1 MKKLIM
7 LLCFSC
13 FSSIAF
19 ASGCATPDNATAS
32 DTEIK
37 LEGYFDF
44 QSGYRNQGKLSGTS
58 KNITDNKKNLTFY
71 TEAAFMATVK
81 QELND
86 ITAGAKIVL
95 LPTTKPKLSASYN
108 GSHIFIETEYGK
120 VELGSPHDAASNMSV
135 TAGAIAVPLGGCGW
149 GKFAVLDDNNMKY
162 KGLKP
167 DFDTSGA
174 GSSQIGSFSNS
185 FDDIS
190 GKTEAS
196 RKVSYYTPE
205 MQGFQFGISYIP
217 DSANTGGNRSLK
229 NLDDKGLSKL
239 SVGITKVE
247 LPGING
253 GKGDQVIINQNVKDA
268 ISVGISYKYAIIDD
282 VAVKVAVTGEYAKP
296 ASKIIVLD
304 PNSKVLSRDKL
315 SNLTSYSL
323 GAVLTYGNVSCAASY
338 GSLGKSLTSKT
349 YHKVGRNTQYYKG
362 AVAYGQGPM
371 KTSVSYFK
379 SLKYKNTVDTV
390 SLGTQ
395 YLVTPGL
402 LPYAEISYFQAKGR
416 PVYSVEAP
424 KTKTRGAV
432 ALIGARLK
440 F

>member
-1 MKKLIM
+1 MKKLMM

-19 ASGCATPDNATAS
+19 ASGSATPADAAS

-44 QSGYRNQGKLSGTS
+44 QSGYRSQRKLSGTS
-58 KNITDNKKNLTFY
+58 KNVTDNKKNLGFY
-71 TEAAFMATVK
+71 TDAAFMATVK

-86 ITAGAKIVL
+86 MTAGAKIVL
-95 LPTTKPKLSASYN
+95 LPTTKPKLSAAYN
-108 GSHIFIETEYGK
+108 GSHIFLETDYGK

-135 TAGAIAVPLGGCGW
+135 GTGSTAVPLAGCGW
-149 GKFAVLDDNNMKY
+149 SKFAVLDDDNMKY

-167 DFDTSGA
+167 DFDTSGN
-174 GSSQIGSFSNS
+174 STFHMGSFGNEI
-185 FDDIS
+185 D
-190 GKTEAS
+190 KTEAS

-205 MQGFQFGISYIP
+205 MQGFRFGISYIP

-239 SVGITKVE
+239 GVGVTKVKV
-247 LPGING
+247 PGING
-253 GKGDQVIINQNVKDA
+253 GKDNQVIINQNVKDA
-268 ISVGISYKYAIIDD
+268 VSAGISYKYEIIDD
-282 VAVKVAVTGEYAKP
+282 VSVKMAVTGEYGKP

-304 PNSKVLSRDKL
+304 PDDKVLSRNKL
-315 SNLTSYSL
+315 SNLAGYNL
-323 GAVLTYGNVSCAASY
+323 GAVFTYGNISCAASY

-349 YHKVGRNTQYYKG
+349 YHKVGRNTQHYKG
-362 AVAYGQGPM
+362 AIAYGQGPM
-371 KTSVSYFK
+371 KTSVSYFR
-379 SLKYKNTVDTV
+379 SLRYKNTIDTV

-416 PVYSVEAP
+416 PVYFIEAP

>member
-1 MKKLIM
+1 MKKLMI
-7 LLCFSC
+7 LLCLSC

-19 ASGCATPDNATAS
+19 ASGCTTPADAAS

-58 KNITDNKKNLTFY
+58 KNITDNRKDFAFY

-86 ITAGAKIVL
+86 VTAGAKIVL
-95 LPTTKPKLSASYN
+95 LTTTKPKLSAAYN

-120 VELGSPHDAASNMSV
+120 VELGSPHDAASNLGVSASA
-135 TAGAIAVPLGGCGW
+135 TAVPLGSCGW
-149 GKFAVLDDNNMKY
+149 CKFAVLDDNNMKY
-162 KGLKP
+162 QGLKP
-167 DFDTSGA
+167 GFDISGA
-174 GSSQIGSFSNS
+174 GSSQIGSFNNS

-190 GKTEAS
+190 NKTEAS

-205 MQGFQFGISYIP
+205 MQGFRFGISYIP

-229 NLDDKGLSKL
+229 NLDDKGFSKL
-239 SVGITKVE
+239 SVGVAKVE
-247 LPGING
+247 LPGVNG
-253 GKGDQVIINQNVKDA
+253 GKGNQVIINQNVKDA
-268 ISVGISYKYAIIDD
+268 ISAGVSYKYEIIDD
-282 VAVKVAVTGEYAKP
+282 VAVRVAITGEYGKSAG
-296 ASKIIVLD
+296 KIIVLD
-304 PNSKVLSRDKL
+304 PDNNVLSRNKL

-362 AVAYGQGPM
+362 AVAYGQGSM
-371 KTSVSYFK
+371 KTSVSYFR
-379 SLKYKNTVDTV
+379 SLKYKNTVDSV

-416 PVYSVEAP
+416 PVYFVEAP
-424 KTKTRGAV
+424 KTKTRGTV

>member
-1 MKKLIM
+1 MKKLMI

-19 ASGCATPDNATAS
+19 ASGSATQADAAS

-37 LEGYFDF
+37 LEGCFDF
-44 QSGYRNQGKLSGTS
+44 QSGYRNQKKLSGTS
-58 KNITDNKKNLTFY
+58 KNITDNKKNLGFY
-71 TEAAFMATVK
+71 TEAAFMATAK

-86 ITAGAKIVL
+86 VTVGAKIVL
-95 LPTTKPKLSASYN
+95 LTTTKPKLSAAYN
-108 GSHIFIETEYGK
+108 GSHIFLETDYGK

-135 TAGAIAVPLGGCGW
+135 GTGSTAVPLAGCGW
-149 GKFAVLDDNNMKY
+149 SKFAVLYDDNMKY

-167 DFDTSGA
+167 DFDTSG
-174 GSSQIGSFSNS
+174 SSIFHMGSFSNS

-190 GKTEAS
+190 SKTETS

-229 NLDDKGLSKL
+229 NLDYKGLSKL
-239 SVGITKVE
+239 GVGVTKVKV
-247 LPGING
+247 PDING
-253 GKGDQVIINQNVKDA
+253 GKDNQVIINQNVRDA
-268 ISVGISYKYAIIDD
+268 ISAGISYKYEIIDD
-282 VAVKVAVTGEYAKP
+282 VSVKVGITGEYGKP
-296 ASKIIVLD
+296 ASKIIVLYPD
-304 PNSKVLSRDKL
+304 DKVLYRYKL
-315 SNLTSYSL
+315 SNLASYNL
-323 GAVLTYGNVSCAASY
+323 GAIFTYGNISCAASY
-338 GSLGKSLTSKT
+338 GNLGKSLTSKA

-362 AVAYGQGPM
+362 AIAYGQGPM
-371 KTSVSYFK
+371 KTSVSYFR
-379 SLKYKNTVDTV
+379 SLKYKNTVDTI

-402 LPYAEISYFQAKGR
+402 LPYAEISYFQAKGK
-416 PVYSVEAP
+416 PVYFVEAP
-424 KTKTRGAV
+424 KTKTRGTV